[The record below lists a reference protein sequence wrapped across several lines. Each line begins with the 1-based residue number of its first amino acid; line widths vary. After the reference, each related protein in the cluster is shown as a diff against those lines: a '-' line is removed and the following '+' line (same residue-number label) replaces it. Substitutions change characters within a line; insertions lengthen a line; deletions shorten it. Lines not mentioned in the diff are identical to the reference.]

1 MVKVAALN
9 IVLYLQTMST
19 TLARPV
25 LYLSESHGWIWFEST
40 QGLPSEIKG
49 FLGDFPVRFRPV
61 LISKIR

>member
-25 LYLSESHGWIWFEST
+25 LYLSESHGWIWFKSA

-49 FLGDFPVRFRPV
+49 FLEGISSRFRPA
-61 LISKIR
+61 LAP